1 MLTRINR
8 VSLTDSIPDYQAI
21 HMKWLNKYLK
31 TNDPDDLKMAQ
42 HYANVAKEFGQDQ
55 EDISDDPTV
64 QIEFPYRMDIR
75 GI

>member
-8 VSLTDSIPDYQAI
+8 ISLTDSIPDYQTI
-21 HMKWLNKYLK
+21 HIKWRNKYLK
-31 TNDPDDLKMAQ
+31 TNDPHDLKMAE

-64 QIEFPYRMDIR
+64 RIQFPYRMDIR